1 MEQRTNVSVGEV
13 DSVIT
18 ENEKWFK
25 FFIVLPRIVTILCA
39 IACLSLGIIFY
50 CVKGDAIFLLIFWL
64 GGVPFSVL
72 IYVCL
77 KLVSCYRVLHIY
89 YLKKISSN
97 NSSSVAA
104 ETVETKAETVK
115 TEVETVE
122 TGGETVEKKEPEDYF
137 SEI

>member
-13 DSVIT
+13 ESVIT

-25 FFIVLPRIVTILCA
+25 FFLVLPRIVTILCA

-72 IYVCL
+72 TYVCL
-77 KLVSCYRVLHIY
+77 KLVLCYRILHIY
-89 YLKKISSN
+89 YLKKFYLN
-97 NSSSVAA
+97 NSSSAA
-104 ETVETKAETVK
+104 AETVK
-115 TEVETVE
+115 TKV
-122 TGGETVEKKEPEDYF
+122 ETVEKKEPEDYF